1 VRNKNLT
8 KIEELVT
15 YSKVEVLLRP
25 RHSLEN
31 QLKETPPFREK
42 RKYPR
47 AVVSLP
53 VSLRINENGGGYPGF
68 TVDASKCGLQI
79 QTLKEI
85 PVRTRLKV
93 EIYFPDELRLSK
105 FSEKAEV
112 VWRDVSNWDDLEGY
126 QYGIEFAHIS
136 KENDLNLSKMIN
148 DPSSTLP

>member
-1 VRNKNLT
+1 
-8 KIEELVT
+8 
-15 YSKVEVLLRP
+15 
-25 RHSLEN
+25 
-31 QLKETPPFREK
+31 
-42 RKYPR
+42 
-47 AVVSLP
+47 VVSLP

-112 VWRDVSNWDDLEGY
+112 VWRDLSHWDDWEGY
-126 QYGIEFAHIS
+126 QYGIEFIQSS
-136 KENDLNLSKMIN
+136 KENDLKLSKMIS
-148 DPSSTLP
+148 DPSSPSP